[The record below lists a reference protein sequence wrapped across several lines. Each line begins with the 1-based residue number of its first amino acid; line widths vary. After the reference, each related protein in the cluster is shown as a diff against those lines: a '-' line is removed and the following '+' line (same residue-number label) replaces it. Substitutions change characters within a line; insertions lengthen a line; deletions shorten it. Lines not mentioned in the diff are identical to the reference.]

1 MNGRYYYHQ
10 IFRKSIIAFGTVFN
24 NIVVKRKKPGVDRAT
39 KGDSLEAFKVPVQYG
54 PYQKYLA
61 MIAAEPNSERQQL
74 QISLPRMSFEIKGL
88 NYDGSRK
95 LVPTQFA
102 KTVPDKGTDDAG
114 KPIQYAQYLPV
125 PYNLDIE
132 LAIISKNQDDGLQIL
147 EQILPNFHPSLNVS
161 IEVIDVTH
169 EERDIAIVLN
179 GIGYT
184 DDYVGDYTK
193 RRTLIW
199 TLNFTVK
206 TYLFGAVDA
215 QRDIRKITLDYRTD
229 IVKRNTDLRY
239 TAEVESTLTPP
250 VPRDKIDPLEPTTY
264 KVVETYED
272 VFGTDQGYFGLD
284 EPDYDLT

>member
-1 MNGRYYYHQ
+1 MGGYYYHQ

-24 NIVVKRKKPGVDRAT
+24 NIIVKRKKPGVDRPT
-39 KGDSLEAFKVPVQYG
+39 GDDSLEAFKVPIQYG
-54 PYQKYLA
+54 PYMKYLA
-61 MIAAEPNSERQQL
+61 IIAAEPNAERQQL
-74 QISLPRMSFEIKGL
+74 QISMPRMSFEIKGL

-102 KTVPDKGTDDAG
+102 KTVPPKGTDDSG
-114 KPIQYAQYLPV
+114 KPVQYSQYLPV
-125 PYNLDIE
+125 PYNLEIE
-132 LAIISKNQDDGLQIL
+132 LNILAKNQDDGLQIL

-184 DDYVGDYTK
+184 DDYVGDYTT

-206 TYLFGAVDA
+206 TYLFGPVDA
-215 QRDIRKITLDYRTD
+215 QRDIRKIVLDYRTD
-229 IVKRNTDLRY
+229 IVKRATELRY
-239 TAEVESTLTPP
+239 SAEVQSTLTPP
-250 VPRDKIDPLEPTTY
+250 VPRDEVDPMKPETY

-272 VFGTDQGYFGLD
+272 IFGNDQGYFGLD
-284 EPDYDLT
+284 SEDF

>member
-1 MNGRYYYHQ
+1 MGGDYYYHQ

-24 NIVVKRKKPGVDRAT
+24 NIIVKRKKPGVDRKT
-39 KGDSLEAFKVPVQYG
+39 GDKSLEAFKVPIQYG
-54 PYQKYLA
+54 PYMKYLA
-61 MIAAEPNSERQQL
+61 IIAAEPNAERQQL
-74 QISLPRMSFEIKGL
+74 QISMPRMSFEIKGL

-102 KTVPDKGTDDAG
+102 KTVPPKGTSDDG
-114 KPIQYAQYLPV
+114 RPVQYSQYLPV
-125 PYNLDIE
+125 PYNLEIE
-132 LAIISKNQDDGLQIL
+132 LNILAKNQDDGLQIL

-184 DDYVGDYTK
+184 DDYVGDYTT

-206 TYLFGAVDA
+206 TYLFGPVDA
-215 QRDIRKITLDYRTD
+215 QRDIRKIVLDYRTD
-229 IVKRNTDLRY
+229 IVKRATELRY

-250 VPRDKIDPLEPTTY
+250 VPRDEIDPQKPSTY

-272 VFGTDQGYFGLD
+272 IFGNDQGYFGLD
-284 EPDYDLT
+284 NEDY

>member
-10 IFRKSIIAFGTVFN
+10 IFRKSIIAFGSLFN
-24 NIVVKRKKPGVDRAT
+24 NIIVKRKKPGVDRPTSKDAIE
-39 KGDSLEAFKVPVQYG
+39 SYKVPIQYG

-61 MIAAEPNSERQQL
+61 LIEAEPNPQRTAT
-74 QISLPRMSFEIKGL
+74 QISLPRISFEIKGL

-102 KTVPDKGTDDAG
+102 KTVPPGG
-114 KPIQYAQYLPV
+114 KDEDGRPVQYSQYLPV

-132 LAIISKNQDDGLQIL
+132 LSIMSKNQDDGLQIL
-147 EQILPNFHPSLNVS
+147 EQILPNFHPVLNVS
-161 IEVIDVTH
+161 IEIIDATH
-169 EERDIAIVLN
+169 EERDIAVVLN

-206 TYLFGAVDA
+206 TYLFGPVDA
-215 QRDIRKITLDYRTD
+215 ARDIRKIVLDYRTD
-229 IVKRNTDLRY
+229 VVKRNTELRY
-239 TAEVESTLTPP
+239 TAEVESTLVPP
-250 VPRDKIDPLEPTTY
+250 VPRDEIDEMKPETY
-264 KVVETYED
+264 RVVETYED
-272 VFGTDQGYFGLD
+272 IYSTDQDYFGLD
-284 EPDYDLT
+284 S

>member
-1 MNGRYYYHQ
+1 MGGKYFYHQ
-10 IFRKSIIAFGTVFN
+10 IFRKSIIAFGTLFN
-24 NIVVKRKKPGVDRAT
+24 NIIVKRKQPGVDRPTA
-39 KGDSLEAFKVPVQYG
+39 GNSLEAYKVPIQYG

-61 MIAAEPNSERQQL
+61 IIESEPADQRQET
-74 QISLPRMSFEIKGL
+74 QISLPRISFEIKGL

-102 KTVPDKGTDDAG
+102 KSVPTEGDKKDQ
-114 KPIQYAQYLPV
+114 PVQYQQYLPV
-125 PYNLDIE
+125 PYNLEIE
-132 LAIISKNQDDGLQIL
+132 MAIISKNQDDGLQIL

-179 GIGYT
+179 GVGYT

-206 TYLFGAVDA
+206 TYLFGPVDA
-215 QRDIRKITLDYRTD
+215 QKDIRKITLDYRTEV
-229 IVKRNTDLRY
+229 VKRNAELRY
-239 TAEVESTLTPP
+239 NAEVQSTLVPP
-250 VPRDKIDPLEPTTY
+250 VPRDKIDPLKPETY

-272 VFGTDQGYFGLD
+272 VFGSDQGYFGLD
-284 EPDYDLT
+284 D

>member
-1 MNGRYYYHQ
+1 MGGQYYYHQ
-10 IFRKSIIAFGTVFN
+10 IFRKSIIAFGTIFN
-24 NIVVKRKKPGVDRAT
+24 NIIVKRKQPGVDRPT
-39 KGDSLEAFKVPVQYG
+39 GGDSLESYKVPIQYG
-54 PYQKYLA
+54 PYMKYLA
-61 MIAAEPNSERQQL
+61 IIAAEPNAERQQL
-74 QISLPRMSFEIKGL
+74 QISMPRMSFEIKGL

-102 KTVPDKGTDDAG
+102 KTVPDKGTDDSG
-114 KPIQYAQYLPV
+114 RPVQYTQFLPV
-125 PYNLDIE
+125 PYNLEVE
-132 LAIISKNQDDGLQIL
+132 LNILAKNQDDGLQII

-206 TYLFGAVDA
+206 TYLFGPVDA
-215 QRDIRKITLDYRTD
+215 QRDIRKIVLDYRTD
-229 IVKRNTDLRY
+229 VIKRQTELRY
-239 TAEVESTLTPP
+239 TAEAESTLTPP
-250 VPRDKIDPLEPTTY
+250 VPRDKIDPMEPTTY

-272 VFGTDQGYFGLD
+272 IFGNDNSYFGVD
-284 EPDYDLT
+284 

>member
-1 MNGRYYYHQ
+1 MTGRYYYHQ
-10 IFRKSIIAFGTVFN
+10 IFRKSIIAFGTIFN
-24 NIVVKRKKPGVDRAT
+24 NLVIKRKKPGVDRPTGEA
-39 KGDSLEAFKVPVQYG
+39 SLEAFKVPIQYG

-61 MIAAEPNSERQQL
+61 LIEAEPNPQRTQT
-74 QISLPRMSFEIKGL
+74 QISMPRISFEIKGL

-102 KTVPDKGTDDAG
+102 KSVPTEGDK
-114 KPIQYAQYLPV
+114 KNQPVQYSQYLPV
-125 PYNLDIE
+125 PYNLEVE
-132 LAIISKNQDDGLQIL
+132 LNILAKNQDDGLQIL
-147 EQILPNFHPSLNVS
+147 EQILPNFHPALNVS

-206 TYLFGAVDA
+206 TYLFGPVDA
-215 QRDIRKITLDYRTD
+215 QKDIRKITLDYRTD
-229 IVKRNTDLRY
+229 LKKRNTELRY
-239 TAEVESTLTPP
+239 SAEAQSTLTPP
-250 VPRDKIDPLEPTTY
+250 VPRAEIDPLKPETY

-272 VFGTDQGYFGLD
+272 IFGSDQGYFGLD
-284 EPDYDLT
+284 SEDY